1 MSKKP
6 WLLPLVAMA
15 IPQLFAVGAVYGMIT
30 SQVGAITMA
39 ITEIAKDVKEN
50 GKIMQTTQLVI
61 TTHSSELRHH
71 AQRIRDLERK

>member
-1 MSKKP
+1 MSNKP

-15 IPQLFAVGAVYGMIT
+15 IPQLFAVGVVYGMIT
-30 SQVGAITMA
+30 SQVGAITLA

-61 TTHSSELRHH
+61 TTHSSELKHH
-71 AQRIRDLERK
+71 EQRIRDLERQ